1 MPVDN
6 FVAAPYRVAR
16 FMPEQPISPRTR
28 ERFGA
33 LSIIEWYRVPLHERV
48 VDCLADLMF
57 DADDLLEMCK
67 AEDTRQDFRWL
78 EPDIRRVYERVN
90 ELMHRI
96 TD

>member
-1 MPVDN
+1 MRVDSALE
-6 FVAAPYRVAR
+6 AAYRDAR
-16 FMPEQPISPRTR
+16 FMPEQRIGSSPH

-33 LSIIEWYRVPLHERV
+33 LSIIEWYRMPLRERV
-48 VDCLADLMF
+48 VDRLADLMF
-57 DADDLLEMCK
+57 DADDLLELCN
-67 AEDTRQDFRWL
+67 AEEAGRDFTWL